1 MGRAPTARADPD
13 DIDPDLVVPR
23 ETMAR
28 IFGLTS
34 SSITKLVDQG
44 MPRVGRGKY
53 SIPHCVQFYIDL
65 WRPVTGR
72 ANVGDADGEGLDLRS
87 RWVKAQ
93 AEKYELDTEIARGHY
108 APVETVEHAMSE
120 AAASLAASLDGLGAR
135 LAGVLADETEPAQ
148 VQATIVSEV
157 RSIREDYANNLAAWA
172 DEVAGPDPA
181 HVPDAGGDTATPKG
195 QNGGSMG

>member
-1 MGRAPTARADPD
+1 MGRRPTAEAKPD
-13 DIDPDLVVPR
+13 DIDPALVVPR

-34 SSITKLVDQG
+34 ASITKLVGQG
-44 MPRVGRGKY
+44 MPRVARGQY
-53 SIPHCVQFYIDL
+53 SIPHCVQFYVDL
-65 WRPVTGR
+65 WRPSGR
-72 ANVGDADGEGLDLRS
+72 ANGGDPTDKEGLDLRS
-87 RWVKAQ
+87 RLTLAQ
-93 AEKYELDTEIARGHY
+93 AEKYELVTEIARGHY

-181 HVPDAGGDTATPKG
+181 HVPDAGGDTAPPKG